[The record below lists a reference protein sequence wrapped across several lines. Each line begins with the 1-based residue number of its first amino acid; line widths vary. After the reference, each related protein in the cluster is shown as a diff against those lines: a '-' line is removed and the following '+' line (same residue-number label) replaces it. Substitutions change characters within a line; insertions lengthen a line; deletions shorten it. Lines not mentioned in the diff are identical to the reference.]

1 MLGLRSALFELAGAA
16 GARAGP
22 AQTAAQAARAAAAAA
37 GGAGASRRRR
47 ESQAQGVLVQSAAGE
62 QGVAGRQRI
71 LQEAQLQGGSHAFSR
86 GHQLEPQPGG
96 SLAAPGRG
104 GRKAQESQGRQGSLR
119 QVSGAAARGQGRRR
133 DPQEDRQPALGSFI
147 HWAGG
152 AKAAHSPGAGVR
164 MLFRQPLTRPGRR
177 IRARQ
182 ELAIHFLDTSPESA
196 VRRLSGVMLCSTV
209 SSTAWKSIRIAID
222 SCDGNASKTTGS
234 PAGVRKAAAPFSGT
248 KPADFEGTPP
258 TGLAVRLTAALAGTG
273 CTTGGAGCLS
283 RKVLTSFT
291 ILSSVFRRPIFR
303 TTSRRANE
311 SMKARTA
318 PPRIQIDP
326 LRAGAPRRTT
336 TIRPAAIGN
345 SSHILW

>member
-71 LQEAQLQGGSHAFSR
+71 LQEAQLQGGGHAFSR

-152 AKAAHSPGAGVR
+152 AKAAP
-164 MLFRQPLTRPGRR
+164 PPGRR
-177 IRARQ
+177 RPHAFSAANSLGLGGASGRARNSRYTSWTHHQKVQSGAFQ
-182 ELAIHFLDTSPESA
+182 E
-196 VRRLSGVMLCSTV
+196 LCSTG

-222 SCDGNASKTTGS
+222 LCDGNVSKTTGS
-234 PAGVRKAAAPFSGT
+234 PAGVR
-248 KPADFEGTPP
+248 
-258 TGLAVRLTAALAGTG
+258 
-273 CTTGGAGCLS
+273 
-283 RKVLTSFT
+283 
-291 ILSSVFRRPIFR
+291 
-303 TTSRRANE
+303 
-311 SMKARTA
+311 
-318 PPRIQIDP
+318 
-326 LRAGAPRRTT
+326 
-336 TIRPAAIGN
+336 
-345 SSHILW
+345 

>member
-22 AQTAAQAARAAAAAA
+22 AQTAAQAARAAA

-71 LQEAQLQGGSHAFSR
+71 FQEAQLQGGGHAFSR

-104 GRKAQESQGRQGSLR
+104 GRKAQEPQGRQGSLR

-152 AKAAHSPGAGVR
+152 AKAAHSPGRRRPHAFSAAAHSAWAAHPGAPGTR
-164 MLFRQPLTRPGRR
+164 DTLLGHITRKCSSAPFRSYVMQY
-177 IRARQ
+177 RQ
-182 ELAIHFLDTSPESA
+182 QHGME
-196 VRRLSGVMLCSTV
+196 
-209 SSTAWKSIRIAID
+209 SIRIAID